1 MVSYENTKTIYD
13 LVAGAGNTHGNNIFL
28 RFEEN
33 DKVKEVS
40 FQEFSKECLEI
51 AAWAEAK
58 NKELGS
64 KIRVGVMGSSSNE
77 YMAVLLG
84 IMCNGNVVSPLDVQL
99 NLDTLSD
106 CVNRSDIDILFYDWE
121 HYELI
126 EGIGEKCPKLK
137 AAICLQNRKH
147 VDCVQKIFSDYEGQ
161 KAEPK
166 IQEEDCAMVLF
177 TSGTTG
183 KAKGVML
190 SHANL
195 IDNLFCYTDPGNP
208 ASEVY
213 LNVLPIHHIFC
224 LNGELLPA
232 LRYGNALCLN
242 QDMAKLASHIQL
254 FQPTIIRMVPMMAK
268 TLYNRIAVLKEQNKD
283 KPVDEVKEMVLGKKL
298 YRIVSGGGYLA
309 PELAECFREIGIEIA
324 QGYGMSECSPKV
336 SVPDWTRP
344 DKVSSIGKVVE
355 RCEIRIV
362 DGEIQVKSPSVMM
375 GYYKDEEET
384 AKAITKDGWLR
395 TGDLGYVD
403 EEGFL
408 YFTGRCKNLI
418 ILSNGENVAPE
429 QIENMY
435 DEEPLIENIL
445 VYGDEDRICAEVY
458 PNFKLA
464 EAMGIEN
471 LEQTIEEII
480 KKHNEDLPTFKRI
493 MRSSIREIPF
503 EKTSSKKIIR
513 GKYFEQKKKEQDEA
527 ANLRKPEN
535 ETQQKLYNCVSE
547 CLGHTLFGID
557 TDFFQAGLDS
567 LASVLLLT
575 ELFEKFKIS
584 ITLKELGENNT
595 VEKLEAFAAN
605 QKENHV
611 DYTKREIYPLTSLQM
626 YFGYVLRGHSTSNLP
641 FFYKLD
647 NSVDLERLKW
657 ATEEV
662 FEVHVELKDIIQVH
676 EGVLKNFRDDD
687 RKIDIPIITMS
698 DKEWEKTR
706 EELIQPFLH
715 TENEPLYHAGIYKT
729 DSGNYFFFDLAHII
743 GDGMSMNILF
753 EDINALYKGEK
764 VEKQDYTYYEYILDQ
779 MHKDEQGKKADNV
792 RYCLE
797 LTKDLKMRKTILLRK
812 DCYDL
817 DHGINSALRGRL
829 HNVNQKK
836 ILGFCKKNGVSENVL
851 FLTTFNYCISIFAND
866 DDIMTTSVHSGR
878 TDSRWNRLIGS
889 LFLTYYFRYT
899 RKPHETVPELLKK
912 SGKQILKTMDNYIS
926 NIHADEMFFQY
937 QGDIL
942 NISEIGGAPVERQK
956 VHLDALPLHMQV
968 FSDSQGYFYELRYW
982 ENRFDKEL
990 LEIFVQCYE
999 CILNAM
1005 LEETSVRRLKKHI
1018 PEKLHPKHFYIEA
1031 GKINEEAG
1039 YELIPNVAADTKVK
1053 AYVLDDSCI
1062 KKPYGGWG
1070 DLYIMDYPA
1079 KDYLDEMANPYGDG
1093 TLYQTGRTARITP
1106 SGKVEFIEDAGRS
1119 IMQETLKGIEF
1130 PDLYQIEQAICTY
1143 DGINKA
1149 EVYTF
1154 YGNDNNIHIG
1164 ADLWG
1169 ENEVAPEILKE
1180 FLSGKIKKSWIVE
1193 KVEWNKE

>member
-1 MVSYENTKTIYD
+1 MMISYESTKTIYD
-13 LVAGAGNTHGNNIFL
+13 LVEGAGNTHGNRVFL

-33 DKVKEVS
+33 DEIKEVS
-40 FQEFSKECLEI
+40 YQEFAKECQEI
-51 AAWAEAK
+51 AAWTEK
-58 NKELGS
+58 KSNESGS
-64 KIRVGVMGSSSNE
+64 KIRVGIMGGSSNE
-77 YMAVLLG
+77 YLAALLG
-84 IMCNGNVVSPLDVQL
+84 VMYNGNVAVPLDIQQ
-99 NLDTLSD
+99 NLTTLID

-126 EGIGEKCPKLK
+126 EGLGEACPKLK
-137 AAICLQNRKH
+137 ETICLQNRKH
-147 VDCVQKIFSDYEGQ
+147 VDCIQKIFKEYQGQ

-166 IQEEDCAMVLF
+166 IAEDECAMVLF

-183 KAKGVML
+183 KGKGVML
-190 SHANL
+190 SQRNL
-195 IDNLFCYTDPGNP
+195 IDNVFCTTDQGDP
-208 ASEVY
+208 ASEIY
-213 LNVLPIHHIFC
+213 MNVLPIHHVFC
-224 LNGELLPA
+224 LNGDILLA
-232 LRYGNALCLN
+232 LRYGNVLCLN

-283 KPVDEVKEMVLGKKL
+283 KSIDEVKEMVLGKNLHK
-298 YRIVSGGGYLA
+298 IVSGGGYLA
-309 PELAECFREIGIEIA
+309 PELAERFQKIGIEIA

-336 SVPDWTRP
+336 AAPDWTRP
-344 DKVSSIGKVVE
+344 DKASSIGKVVE
-355 RCEIRIV
+355 RCEVRIV

-384 AKAITKDGWLR
+384 AKAITEDGWLR

-408 YFTGRCKNLI
+408 YFTGRSKNLI

-429 QIENMY
+429 QIENLF
-435 DEEPLIENIL
+435 DDEPLIEDIL
-445 VYGDEDRICAEVY
+445 VYGEEDRICAEVY

-464 EAMGIEN
+464 EAMGIQDVEKAV
-471 LEQTIEEII
+471 EEIV
-480 KKHNEDLPTFKRI
+480 KKHNEELPTFKRI
-493 MRSSIREIPF
+493 MKSSTREIPF

-513 GKYFEQKKKEQDEA
+513 GKYFEQKKKEKDEA
-527 ANLRKPEN
+527 ANFRKPEN
-535 ETQQKLYNCVSE
+535 EMQQKIYNSVSE
-547 CLGHTLFGID
+547 CLGHSRFGID
-557 TDFFQAGLDS
+557 TDFYQVGLDS
-567 LASVLLLT
+567 LGSVLLLT

-584 ITLKELGENNT
+584 ITLKELSENAT
-595 VEKLEAFAAN
+595 IEKLETFAAN
-605 QKENHV
+605 QRENLV

-626 YFGYVLRGHSTSNLP
+626 YFGYVLRGNSTSNLP
-641 FFYKLD
+641 FLFKLD

-662 FEVHVELKDIIQVH
+662 FEIHVELKDIIQVH
-676 EGVLKNFRDDD
+676 EGVLKNFRDDS

-715 TENEPLYHAGIYKT
+715 RENEPLYHAGIYKT
-729 DSGNYFFFDLAHII
+729 DSEKYFFFDLAHII

-764 VEKQDYTYYEYILDQ
+764 VEKQDYSYYEYILDQ
-779 MHKDEQGKKADNV
+779 MHKDKQGGKEENV

-817 DHGINSALRGRL
+817 DCGINSALRGRL
-829 HNVNQKK
+829 DNVNHKK
-836 ILGFCKKNGVSENVL
+836 ILGFCRENGVSENVL
-851 FLTTFNYCISIFAND
+851 FLTAFNYCVSVFANE

-889 LFLTYYFRYT
+889 LFCTYYFRYT
-899 RKPHETVPELLKK
+899 RKAHETVKELLKK

-926 NIHADEMFFQY
+926 NIHGDEMFFQY

-942 NISEIGGAPVERQK
+942 NINEMGGAPAERQK
-956 VHLDALPLHMQV
+956 VQLDALPLHLQI
-968 FSDSQGYFYELRYW
+968 FNDSEGYFYELRYW

-990 LEIFVQCYE
+990 LEIFVRCYE
-999 CILNAM
+999 SILNAM

-1018 PEKLHPKHFYIEA
+1018 PEQLHPKHFFIEA

-1039 YELIPNVAADTKVK
+1039 YELILNVAPETKVK
-1053 AYVLDDSCI
+1053 AYVLDGSCM
-1062 KKPYGGWG
+1062 KKPFGGWG
-1070 DLYIMDYPA
+1070 DLYIMDYPT
-1079 KDYLDEMANPYGDG
+1079 KDYGDEMANPYGNG

-1119 IMQETLKGIEF
+1119 VMQETVKGREF
-1130 PDLYQIEQAICTY
+1130 PDLYQIEQAICGY
-1143 DGINKA
+1143 DGIEKA
-1149 EVYTF
+1149 EAYTF
-1154 YGNDNNIHIG
+1154 YGMDNNIHIG
-1164 ADLWG
+1164 ADLWSE
-1169 ENEVAPEILKE
+1169 ENIESEDLKK
-1180 FLSGKIKKSWIVE
+1180 FLADKIKETWIPE
-1193 KVEWNKE
+1193 QLQWNK

>member
-1 MVSYENTKTIYD
+1 MISYENTKTIYD
-13 LVAGAGNTHGNNIFL
+13 LVTSAGNIHGNKVFL
-28 RFEEN
+28 RFEDN
-33 DKVKEVS
+33 DEIKEVS
-40 FQEFSKECLEI
+40 YQKFAEECQEI

-58 NKELGS
+58 NKELGR
-64 KIRVGVMGSSSNE
+64 KVRIGVIGGSSNE
-77 YMAVLLG
+77 YLAALLG
-84 IMCNGNVVSPLDVQL
+84 VMCNGNVVVPLDTQL
-99 NLDTLSD
+99 NFTALGD
-106 CVNRSDIDILFYDWE
+106 CVNRADIDILFYDWE

-126 EGIGEKCPKLK
+126 EGLGEICSELK
-137 AAICLQNRKH
+137 TTICLQNRKH
-147 VDCVQKIFSDYEGQ
+147 VDCIQKIFSEYKGQ
-161 KAEPK
+161 KVEPK
-166 IQEEDCAMVLF
+166 IQEEECAMVLF

-183 KAKGVML
+183 KSKGVML
-190 SHANL
+190 SHRNL
-195 IDNLFCYTDPGNP
+195 IDNVFCYTDPDDQES
-208 ASEVY
+208 AVY
-213 LNVLPIHHIFC
+213 MNVLPIHHVYC
-224 LNGELLPA
+224 LTEDILVT
-232 LRYGNALCLN
+232 LRYGCVLCLN
-242 QDMAKLASHIQL
+242 QDLAKLVSHIQL
-254 FQPTIIRMVPMMAK
+254 FQPTVIRMVPMMAK
-268 TLYNRIAVLKEQNKD
+268 TLYSRIAILKEQNKD
-283 KPVDEVKEMVLGKKL
+283 KSIDEVKEMVLGKNLHK
-298 YRIVSGGGYLA
+298 IISGGGYLA
-309 PELAECFREIGIEIA
+309 PELAECFQDIGMPIA

-336 SVPDWTRP
+336 AGPDWSRP
-344 DKVSSIGKVVE
+344 DKVPSLGKVVE
-355 RCEIRIV
+355 RCEVRII

-384 AKAITKDGWLR
+384 AKAITEDGWLR

-408 YFTGRCKNLI
+408 YFTGRSKNLI

-429 QIENMY
+429 QIENLF
-435 DEEPLIENIL
+435 DNEPLIEDIL
-445 VYGDEDRICAEVY
+445 VYGEEDRICAEVY

-464 EAMGIEN
+464 EAKGIEDI
-471 LEQTIEEII
+471 EKVVEEII
-480 KKHNEDLPTFKRI
+480 KKHNEELPTFKRI
-493 MRSSIREIPF
+493 MQSGIRQIPF

-513 GKYFEQKKKEQDEA
+513 GKYFEQKKKEKDET

-535 ETQQKLYNCVSE
+535 EMQQKLYNAVSE
-547 CLGHTLFGID
+547 CLGHDLFGID
-557 TDFFQAGLDS
+557 TDFYQAGLDS

-584 ITLKELGENNT
+584 ITLKELSENAT
-595 VEKLEAFAAN
+595 IEKLEVYAAN
-605 QKENHV
+605 QKENDV

-626 YFGYVLRGHSTSNLP
+626 YFGYVLRGNSTSNLP
-641 FFYKLD
+641 FLFKLD

-662 FEVHVELKDIIQVH
+662 FEIHVELKDIIQVH
-676 EGVLKNFRDDD
+676 EGVLKNFRDDN
-687 RKIDIPIITMS
+687 RKIDIPIITMT
-698 DKEWEKTR
+698 DKEWEKAR
-706 EELIQPFLH
+706 EELIRPFLH
-715 TENEPLYHAGIYKT
+715 QENEPLYHAGIYKT

-764 VEKQDYTYYEYILDQ
+764 VEKQDYSYYEYILDQ
-779 MHKDEQGKKADNV
+779 MHKDEQGQKAENV
-792 RYCLE
+792 RYCLG

-817 DHGINSALRGRL
+817 EHGINSALRDRL
-829 HNVNQKK
+829 NVNHKK
-836 ILGFCKKNGVSENVL
+836 ILGYCKKNGVSENVI
-851 FLTTFNYCISIFAND
+851 FLTAFNYCVGVFANED
-866 DDIMTTSVHSGR
+866 DVMTTSVHSGR

-889 LFLTYYFRYT
+889 LFMTYYFRYT
-899 RKPHETVPELLKK
+899 RKPHETVAELLKK
-912 SGKQILKTMDNYIS
+912 SGKQILHTMDNYIS

-942 NISEIGGAPVERQK
+942 NINEIGGAPAERQS
-956 VHLDALPLHMQV
+956 VQLDALPLHFQV
-968 FSDSQGYFYELRYW
+968 FSDSEGYFYELRYW

-1018 PEKLHPKHFYIEA
+1018 PEQLHPKHFYIEA

-1070 DLYIMDYPA
+1070 DLYIMDYPT

-1093 TLYQTGRTARITP
+1093 TLYLTGRTARITP

-1119 IMQETLKGIEF
+1119 VMQETVRGREF
-1130 PDLYQIEQAICTY
+1130 PDLYQIEQAICSY
-1143 DGINKA
+1143 DGMKKA
-1149 EVYTF
+1149 EAYTF
-1154 YGNDNNIHIG
+1154 YSSDNNIHIG

-1169 ENEVAPEILKE
+1169 ENEVAPEVLKE
-1180 FLSGKIKKSWIVE
+1180 FLADKIKESWIPE
-1193 KVEWNKE
+1193 QLQWNK